1 MMTRKKKILL
11 IEIVTLVFAILI
23 ALFPLED
30 SPTIETKTAVT
41 VAAFD
46 RRDDKTQIYVQMTIP
61 QQLAQG
67 SSQLLVVEAEGKDV
81 AEAFERLANKVG
93 QEIELA
99 HCGIIIIGEDM
110 AMGGFTDDI
119 DYMLSSGM
127 ISPQITLL
135 NCDGA
140 AKDFMQKLN
149 QFSQTNG
156 SGLFDVAAFSENSIN
171 VRIISALDFLSENHL
186 PSNASSLP
194 VISFEMQQGGGSSGG
209 GESSGGGGGGD
220 SSGGG
225 SSGGGESSGG
235 GGGGSETPTLK
246 ELDMS
251 MLYKDGKAVGVMSP
265 LGTKGISMFDRKSS
279 KGYFE
284 ADNVVIGDKVISYVP
299 MQVRKKQGKIKAQYR
314 DGQPVITAEV
324 NIKLETET
332 RFNVSKQ
339 GIFASKEEV
348 KQAIVKRVKEIV
360 QAEIE
365 ESLKYSYETGADVLQ
380 IETAFYKQCYDKYK
394 IYGTSDDFVKNVQ
407 VEYKINVDVT

>member
-1 MMTRKKKILL
+1 MMTHKKKVLL

-46 RRDDKTQIYVQMTIP
+46 KQDDKTQIYVQMTIP

-110 AMGGFTDDI
+110 AKQGFTDDI

-135 NCDGA
+135 NCEGKA
-140 AKDFMQKLN
+140 EEFMQKLN

-156 SGLFDVAAFSENSIN
+156 SGLFDVAEFSENSIN
-171 VRIISALDFLSENHL
+171 MRIISALDFLAENHL

-194 VISFEMQQGGGSSGG
+194 VIGFEMQQGGGGSG
-209 GESSGGGGGGD
+209 GESSGSGGSGG
-220 SSGGG
+220 SGGG
-225 SSGGGESSGG
+225 SSGGSGGGESSG

-251 MLYKDGKAVGVMSP
+251 MLYKDGKSVGVMSA

-299 MQVRKKQGKIKAQYR
+299 MQVRKKQGKLKADYR
-314 DGQPVITAEV
+314 DGQPVVTAEV

-348 KQAIVKRVKEIV
+348 KKAIAKRVKEIV
-360 QAEIE
+360 QSEIE
-365 ESLKYSYETGADVLQ
+365 ETLKYSYETGADVLQ

-407 VEYKINVDVT
+407 VEFKINVEVT